1 MEAMKFRKSSR
12 CEELNQDGCVEV
24 ASAEG
29 AVFVR
34 DSTRPS
40 GPVLRIS
47 RAEWRRLVNAMEAGR
62 LQ

>member
-1 MEAMKFRKSSR
+1 MVPMKFRKSSR

-24 ASAEG
+24 ANG
-29 AVFVR
+29 NGGVFVR
-34 DSTRPS
+34 DSTCPS

-47 RAEWRRLVNAMEAGR
+47 REEWRRLVNAMEAGR